1 MRAAQSGRKVGFM
14 KTKTEKLANTA
25 MLVALHIA
33 LSYAVLWEQPMG
45 GAVTAA
51 SMLPLMLISIV
62 YGAGWGTAG
71 AAVASLFQLLQA
83 VIKGNVF
90 VWCETADIIVLCAL
104 FDYVVPY
111 TILGLS
117 GLLRN
122 RPFGKFRHFGIYLGM
137 VLAVLLRFVCHYVT
151 GVAIWGQWAPE
162 GMGAHLY
169 SLLYNGG
176 FLLPDLA
183 IALVAAVAL
192 LERRSVQKLLKL
204 PVDTAVLE
212 KN

>member
-1 MRAAQSGRKVGFM
+1 M

-25 MLVALHIA
+25 MLVALHVA

-45 GAVTAA
+45 GSVTAA
-51 SMLPLMLISIV
+51 SMLPLMLISVI
-62 YGAGWGTAG
+62 YGPGWGTAG

-90 VWCETADIIVLCAL
+90 VYCETWGIILICAL

-111 TILGLS
+111 TVLGLS
-117 GLLRN
+117 GLFRN
-122 RPFGKFRHFGIYLGM
+122 RPLGRFRHFGIYLGM
-137 VLAVLLRFVCHYVT
+137 VLAVVVRFFSHYVT

-162 GMGAHLY
+162 GMGPYLY

-204 PVDTAVLE
+204 PVDAAVFE